1 MDSVSHYRQNGWEL
15 VTRTYRAQINRILGA
30 AQEAV
35 QVENNQQQ
43 QFPDRGVESR
53 SPEPG
58 TALTRQRVAVPSTP
72 NERQEGGI

>member
-15 VTRTYRAQINRILGA
+15 ATRTYRALKRILGA

-58 TALTRQRVAVPSTP
+58 TALTRQRVAAP
-72 NERQEGGI
+72 